1 METNN
6 NNKSIQEDIAIIGIG
21 FRIPGC
27 KEYTPSELWD
37 NLMNKFNGV
46 GKTTERWSDNYHLSG
61 DISNGNS
68 GLLPLKEWRKFD
80 PTFFGVNPTMVPTID
95 PQQRILLK
103 CTWEALEDAGI
114 DPIKL
119 RGSNTSIFIGCSTG
133 DYLDMIKSNNQIE
146 TNLFGSVN
154 HSLANRISYCFD
166 FHGASMTID
175 SACSSSLNTVLLGCQ
190 SINQGKSNLC
200 IAGGVN
206 FILDTSIPTAF
217 SFLDILSKTG
227 KCMTYDEGADGF
239 VRGEGAGLVVL
250 KSLKD
255 AIKDENN
262 IYCIIKGG
270 NSNVDGNG
278 NTDKLNFFQPSK
290 QSQSDNIKLAL
301 ESIKKKSM
309 VDIDIDY
316 VETHGTGTP
325 TGDPVEVEGISM
337 VFKDNHSPENPLL
350 IGSLKSN
357 VGHMEAA
364 SGVSSLIK
372 CCLMLKN
379 KYFAPN
385 VNFKKINPKIKLDEW
400 NIKVVSEAIPFKKN
414 KITSMVINSF
424 GITGS
429 NCCLVLTEST
439 VGNNN
444 NNNNNSLLSNDETIK
459 KKEKEY
465 LIPFSANSNQSLKN
479 YIDEVS
485 KIDES
490 LQFEDFVYKQLL
502 NKSTSLFQR
511 FVVTSKDWKELKYK
525 LSQPLSL
532 KEISSSISVKK
543 PNPITVF
550 VFCGQG
556 SQFNKMGLE
565 LYNNDKIFKNSM
577 DRFDKKLLEYYGYS
591 VLSKL
596 RSIDD
601 NDLITIHDPIIAQPA
616 TAILQISL
624 FELYKHWG
632 INPSFIVG
640 HSLGELPMAYCS
652 GMIDFDTVCYLIY
665 HRSLAQSKTNGCGK
679 MLSCS
684 ISSEEFIKNYS
695 SRYSLI
701 EIACYNSPNSIVVA
715 GKESK
720 LLELSKEFKNAG
732 IFCSM
737 LGSLSSY
744 HTSSQLEVKDDIYS
758 LQFQSKEPSIP
769 TFSTVTTHLFNSNKL
784 YDNDYIFQNI
794 IKPVLF
800 SETISNLYKHVEN
813 NQLGSEI
820 IFIELAPHQ
829 TLSFYLKQLIPKD
842 SNYFSNSSSITVLS
856 PLHKKKNDYLEFK
869 QTISTCYCKG
879 YDVNFKSQ
887 IVTQSKTNVSNKSL
901 PLYQWDD
908 KEFWKDFE
916 KQKRILQGPPMDTL
930 GFSNEK
936 SPILKSFETKID
948 IKKKP
953 FQYLKGHIVKGK
965 IYFPG
970 VGYIENLL
978 KMYPSQDIDID
989 SMEFEAPL
997 ILVEG
1002 VSSCLQ
1008 SNVYKIGKNEFK
1020 VKFHFQ
1026 DQKTK
1031 QWIQSSFANYHL
1043 SHREDNFDPTSNKLN
1058 IQNLISNHCNLTNLS
1073 KNQFYN
1079 FIKAKAGLSYS
1090 GEFQGVEKCYLG
1102 DNCSLV
1108 EISFESNQEV
1118 ETNINM
1124 IPILDSCFHGVHI
1137 LYIEQCQIF
1146 LEKIEGLK
1154 YYSSTLLLSKQKEQ
1168 KLYVFTRIENKD
1180 LINNSILASIIVMIS
1195 DGTVLFEI
1203 ESVSLKSLIPLKDP
1217 MSIENPTDELFS
1229 SYLQPIDSLI
1239 SEPSLFKSIYKRKE
1253 FISSGMSDL
1262 SRSDYQQFIS
1272 TLLFTNLI
1280 KRNQSIESDL
1290 RNQMEFEEIKIKY
1303 CTNPK
1308 FERLFTFVIETI
1320 KQYDGIHGNLNNWNE
1335 GNIDIYKALIKST
1348 RIISKLLFP
1357 LQGEDTTIDTPQS
1370 LFENNIL
1377 DDFYNSNGNT
1387 VIQNQLVGEIV
1398 TQSIKPLINEK
1409 IVFRILEFGGG
1420 VGSLSIVTLNK
1431 INQLLE
1437 QYPNFEID
1445 IEYTWTDISP
1455 SFIPDAKKL
1464 LSNIKGVTIIFRSL
1478 DLEEPLIEKQL
1489 LKPSYYDFVIMSNVL
1504 HVIKEIKFGIDEIY
1518 KVLSPN
1524 GQLLFIETPYRM
1536 LICDSIFGV
1545 FDQWWGFTDTEIRVD
1560 RCCMKQKTWYKLLS
1574 ESNFQD
1580 IIMSDDIKDCC
1591 FVIQAKKPSISSLEY
1606 KLNINS
1612 LENDKIIVFGEND
1625 TFMKC
1630 LENKPTNQIVKIKT
1644 YKQFS
1649 DLVSNSKEINN
1660 QSIIYFI
1667 KTLNQLLIE
1676 NFKEITLEYIQINQL
1691 LLSYGLSCK
1700 HILVLNQSTCE
1711 NYLGSSISGAARYFD
1726 EFPQLK
1732 LYSFD
1737 FDKHSFN
1744 NQSINI
1750 IEEII
1755 EPIIKSMNNSNI
1767 RKELFVRNNK
1777 IFFERFKQEKRI
1789 KENYKSTSF
1798 ENDKSLFAQ
1807 LNSNLE
1813 YELKSK
1819 QAKLK
1824 PNEIEVNVKATGI
1837 NYKDYLVYT
1846 AMTPSE
1852 LINHKG
1858 GSNAEFGHDFSGI
1871 ITRLGD
1877 EEDSEFK
1884 VGDQVYGI
1892 WFNTT
1897 ASHIIVD
1904 KQFLCHKPSKLSHT
1918 IASSIPVVYITS
1930 LYSLYN
1936 IGNIQNDESV
1946 LIHSASGGIGL
1957 SALNILKWK
1966 GHKSHIFVT
1975 VGSKEKEKYLHDT
1988 YGEFIT
1994 GIYSSRNKDYL
2005 KLIRRKLTE
2014 LGSNKKGVDIILN
2027 TLSSSE
2033 HMVSNFKCLNHR
2045 GRIVD
2050 LSITHLNHNEYTC
2063 NNNFKYN
2070 YGYHN
2075 VEILFVKGDIISKLL
2090 KNVTSAIENGSLSTG
2105 IPIIEFNDSD
2115 CFNAIEFINKRQ
2127 HIGKIVVNHNKENLI
2142 QELIKKTNLPI
2153 IKSNYQINND
2163 YLGKN
2168 ILVTGQSG
2176 IILEILKWIVKY
2188 STTNVENIIVL
2199 SRSSLKWELELLI
2212 NKNKNKINFIY
2223 KSVDVGDSL
2232 EIEKV
2237 IDEILMENPQINN
2250 IDSIFH
2256 YAFTQISCKE
2266 HEIDQVHLD
2275 VSHQAKTMGAINLH
2289 NQSIKRNWKLIN
2301 FIMASS
2307 AAGLIGSTDQ
2317 CSYVCSSNVLDS
2329 FSKYRK
2335 DVLGLPSIC
2344 INYGLIESTGFV
2356 SRNQSVAVMLDS
2368 QGIRPIQT
2376 NQILGSLDL
2385 FIQNPSK
2392 STNIILTS
2400 FNFNEFATGNL
2411 QQSNVHK
2418 FDFQF
2423 NYCLSQKSKSLAKNQ
2438 ASENPVRDLL
2448 INNICELLSIDE
2460 SKLNIDI
2467 RLIDYGSDSL
2477 TIVQIK
2483 NLIDKNLLIPNLI
2496 SIQMLQNNSIS
2507 DNINFLTDSYNKKK
2521 QNEQNELKNIKVGSF
2536 AKKQ

>member
-1 METNN
+1 METSN
-6 NNKSIQEDIAIIGIG
+6 SIKEDVAIIGIG

-27 KEYTPSELWD
+27 EINTPSELWN
-37 NLMNKFNGV
+37 NLMNKFSGV

-68 GLLPLKEWRKFD
+68 GLLSLKEWKKFD
-80 PTFFGVNPTMVPTID
+80 PSFFGINPMMVSTID

-119 RGSNTSIFIGCSTG
+119 RGSNTSVFVGCSTG
-133 DYLDMIKSNNQIE
+133 DYLDLIKSNNEIE

-190 SINQGKSNLC
+190 SISQGKSNLC

-206 FILDTSIPTAF
+206 FILDTTIPTAF
-217 SFLDILSKTG
+217 SFLNILSKNG
-227 KCMTYDEGADGF
+227 KCMTYDESADGF

-250 KSLKD
+250 KRLKD
-255 AIKDENN
+255 AIKDGNN

-270 NSNVDGNG
+270 NTNVDGNG
-278 NTDKLNFFQPSK
+278 NIDKANFFQPSK
-290 QSQSDNIKLAL
+290 LSQSENIKLAL
-301 ESIKKKSM
+301 ESIKKKGM
-309 VDIDIDY
+309 LEIDIDY

-325 TGDPVEVEGISM
+325 TGDPIEVEGISR
-337 VFKDNHSPENPLL
+337 VFKDNHSPDNPLL
-350 IGSLKSN
+350 IGSFKSN
-357 VGHMEAA
+357 IGHMEAA
-364 SGVSSLIK
+364 SGVASLIK
-372 CCLMLKN
+372 CCLMFKN
-379 KYFAPN
+379 KSFAPN
-385 VNFKKINPKIKLDEW
+385 VNFQNINPKIKLDEW
-400 NIKVVSEAIPFKKN
+400 NIKVVTEVIPFKKN
-414 KITSMVINSF
+414 KTTSMVVNSF
-424 GITGS
+424 GVTGS

-439 VGNNN
+439 VGKNDDG
-444 NNNNNSLLSNDETIK
+444 NSLEDTKNN
-459 KKEKEY
+459 EKEY

-479 YIDEVS
+479 YIEEVL
-485 KIDES
+485 KIDET
-490 LQFEDFVYKQLL
+490 LKFEEFVYKQLS

-511 FVVTSKDWKELKYK
+511 FVVVAKDWKELKYK
-525 LSQPLSL
+525 LSQPIPL

-543 PNPITVF
+543 PNPITIF

-565 LYNNDKIFKNSM
+565 LYNNDKNFRNSM
-577 DRFDKKLLEYYGYS
+577 NRFDNKLSGYYGYS

-601 NDLITIHDPIIAQPA
+601 SDLFTIHDPIIAQPS
-616 TAILQISL
+616 TAMLQISL

-665 HRSLAQSKTNGCGK
+665 HRSLVQSNTNGCGK
-679 MLSCS
+679 MLSCN

-695 SRYSLI
+695 SRYQSI

-715 GKESK
+715 GKESI

-732 IFCSM
+732 IFNAM
-737 LGSLSSY
+737 LGSLSSF
-744 HTSSQLEVKDDIYS
+744 HTSSQLIVKDHIYS
-758 LQFQSKEPSIP
+758 LQFESKEPSIP
-769 TFSTVTTHLFNSNKL
+769 TFSTVTTKLFDSNKK
-784 YDNDYIFQNI
+784 YDNGYIFENI
-794 IKPVLF
+794 MKPVF
-800 SETISNLYKHVEN
+800 FNETISNLYKHIEN
-813 NQLGSEI
+813 NQLGSEM

-829 TLSFYLKQLIPKD
+829 TLSFYLKQLLPKD
-842 SNYFSNSSSITVLS
+842 SNYFGTITVLS
-856 PLHKKKNDYLEFK
+856 PLHKKKSDCLEIQ
-869 QTISTCYCKG
+869 QTISSCYCKG

-887 IVTQSKTNVSNKSL
+887 ITIESKRNVTNKSL

-908 KEFWKDFE
+908 KEFWKDLA
-916 KQKRILQGPPMDTL
+916 KQKKILQGPPMDTL
-930 GFSNEK
+930 GFSNNEK

-953 FQYLKGHIVKGK
+953 FQYLKGHVVKGK

-970 VGYIENLL
+970 AGYIENLL
-978 KMYPSQDIDID
+978 KMYPSHDIDID
-989 SMEFEAPL
+989 FIEFNAPL
-997 ILVEG
+997 ILIEG
-1002 VSSCLQ
+1002 ISSCLQ
-1008 SNVYKIGKNEFK
+1008 SNVFKIGKNEFK
-1020 VKFHFQ
+1020 VQFHFL

-1031 QWIQSSFANYHL
+1031 QWVQSSFANYHL
-1043 SHREDNFDPTSNKLN
+1043 LNRDQFDGSTNSYN
-1058 IQNLISNHCNLTNLS
+1058 IQNLISNDCNLTILS
-1073 KNQFYN
+1073 KNQFYD

-1102 DNCSLV
+1102 DSCSLI
-1108 EISFESNQEV
+1108 EIPFNT

-1124 IPILDSCFHGVHI
+1124 IPMLDCCFHGVHI
-1137 LYIEQCQIF
+1137 LYIEQCQMV

-1154 YYSSTLLLSKQKEQ
+1154 YYSSILSKQKEP
-1168 KLYVFTRIENKD
+1168 KLFVFTRIINKD
-1180 LINNSILASIIVMIS
+1180 LINNSVSASIIVMIS
-1195 DGTVLFEI
+1195 DGTILFEI
-1203 ESVSLKSLIPLKDP
+1203 ESASLKSLIPLKDP
-1217 MSIENPTDELFS
+1217 MFIENPTDELFS
-1229 SYLQPIDSLI
+1229 SYLQSMDSQI
-1239 SEPSLFKSIYKRKE
+1239 SEPSSFKSIYQRKE

-1272 TLLFTNLI
+1272 TLLFSNLI
-1280 KRNQSIESDL
+1280 KRNQSIENDL
-1290 RNQMEFEEIKIKY
+1290 RNRMELEQIKTKH
-1303 CTNPK
+1303 CTNLK

-1320 KQYDGIHGNLNNWNE
+1320 KQYDGVNGNLNDWNE
-1335 GNIDIYKALIKST
+1335 GNIDIYKTLIKST
-1348 RIISKLLFP
+1348 RIIAKLLFP
-1357 LQGEDTTIDTPQS
+1357 LEGEDTTIDSPQS
-1370 LFENNIL
+1370 LFENNLL

-1387 VIQNQLVGEIV
+1387 VVQNQLVGEIIK
-1398 TQSIKPLINEK
+1398 QSIKPLVNEK
-1409 IVFRILEFGGG
+1409 VVFRILEFGGG

-1431 INQLLE
+1431 INELLL
-1437 QYPNFEID
+1437 QYPNFEVD

-1464 LSNIKGVTIIFRSL
+1464 LSHIKGVNIIYRSL
-1478 DLEEPLIEKQL
+1478 DLEESLVEKQL

-1504 HVIKEIKFGIDEIY
+1504 HVIKEVRFGIDEIY

-1536 LICDSIFGV
+1536 LICDSIFGA
-1545 FDQWWGFTDTEIRVD
+1545 FDQWWGFTDTDIRVD
-1560 RCCMKQKTWYKLLS
+1560 RCCMKQKTWFQLLS
-1574 ESNFQD
+1574 QSNYQD

-1591 FVIQAKKPSISSLEY
+1591 FVIQAKKPSISSPDY
-1606 KLNINS
+1606 KKKLNVGN
-1612 LENDKIIVFGEND
+1612 EYDKIIVFGEND

-1630 LENKPTNQIVKIKT
+1630 LDGKSNKTQIRKIDT
-1644 YKQFS
+1644 FQQFRA
-1649 DLVSNSKEINN
+1649 LVSSKEITN

-1667 KTLNQLLIE
+1667 KTLNQLLVE
-1676 NFKEITLEYIQINQL
+1676 NFKEITLEYIQINQIL
-1691 LLSYGLSCK
+1691 FSSGLACK
-1700 HILVLNQSTCE
+1700 HILVLNQSTDE
-1711 NYLGSSISGAARYFD
+1711 NYLGSSVSGAARYFD

-1737 FDKHSFN
+1737 FDKFSFN
-1744 NQSINI
+1744 NQTINI
-1750 IEEII
+1750 IETII
-1755 EPIIKSMNNSNI
+1755 EPVIQSMNNSNI
-1767 RKELFVRNNK
+1767 RKELLVRNNK
-1777 IFFERFKQEKRI
+1777 IFFERYKQEKRI

-1798 ENDKSLFAQ
+1798 ESDQSLFTQ
-1807 LNSNLE
+1807 LNTNLE

-1819 QAKLK
+1819 QVQLN

-1846 AMTPSE
+1846 GMTPSE
-1852 LINHKG
+1852 LSNHKG
-1858 GSNAEFGHDFSGI
+1858 ASNPEFGHDFSGI
-1871 ITRLGD
+1871 VTRVGD
-1877 EEDSEFK
+1877 DEDGQFM

-1904 KQFLCHKPSKLSHT
+1904 KKFLCHKPSKLSHT

-1930 LYSLYN
+1930 FYSLYN
-1936 IGNIQNDESV
+1936 IGNIENDESV

-1957 SALNILKWK
+1957 SALNILKWQR
-1966 GHKSHIFVT
+1966 HRSHIFVT
-1975 VGSKEKEKYLHDT
+1975 VGSKEKEQYLRDT
-1988 YGEFIT
+1988 YGDFIT
-1994 GIYSSRNKDYL
+1994 GIFSSRNKDYV
-2005 KLIRRKLTE
+2005 KHIKRKLKE
-2014 LGSNKKGVDIILN
+2014 LGSTKEGVDIILN

-2033 HMVSNFKCLNHR
+2033 HMVSNFKCLNQR

-2050 LSITHLNHNEYTC
+2050 LSITHLNPNEYTC

-2090 KNVTSAIENGSLSTG
+2090 KMVTSAIEDNKLST

-2115 CFNAIEFINKRQ
+2115 CFNAIEFINKRE
-2127 HIGKIVVNHNKENLI
+2127 HIGKIVVNHNKDSLLE
-2142 QELIKKTNLPI
+2142 ELIKKTNSPI
-2153 IKSNYQINND
+2153 IKSNYQINSD

-2188 STTNVENIIVL
+2188 STSVENIIVL
-2199 SRSSLKWELELLI
+2199 SKSSLKWELELLI
-2212 NKNKNKINFIY
+2212 NKYKNKINFIY
-2223 KSVDVGDSL
+2223 KSVDVGDTL

-2237 IDEILMENPQINN
+2237 INEIFIKHPHINN

-2256 YAFTQISCKE
+2256 YAFTQISCKA
-2266 HEIDQVHLD
+2266 HEIDKVHLD

-2335 DVLGLPSIC
+2335 NVLGLPSIC

-2356 SRNQSVAVMLDS
+2356 SRNQSVAVMLDG
-2368 QGIRPIQT
+2368 QGIRPMQT
-2376 NQILGSLDL
+2376 NQILGALDL
-2385 FIQNPSK
+2385 YIQNPSK
-2392 STNIILTS
+2392 STNTILTS

-2411 QQSNVHK
+2411 QQSNIHK
-2418 FDFQF
+2418 FDFNF
-2423 NYCLSQKSKSLAKNQ
+2423 NICLSQRTKSIKNQ
-2438 ASENPVRDLL
+2438 ASEDPVRDLL
-2448 INNICELLSIDE
+2448 INNICELLSIDQ

-2483 NLIDKNLLIPNLI
+2483 NLIDKELLPNLI
-2496 SIQMLQNNSIS
+2496 SIQMLQNNTIS
-2507 DNINFLTDSYNKKK
+2507 NNIKLLTASYNKKK
-2521 QNEQNELKNIKVGSF
+2521 QNEQNELKNIKTGSF
-2536 AKKQ
+2536 AKHNN